1 MSGAIGKGAGII
13 PALPIGWHGLTNC
26 GKGFEMSDTYIS
38 EATAMRILRTQGD
51 YSENQAR
58 IILLHSLK
66 QSMDGATYYPM
77 KYIYQRAKG
86 RGQ

>member
-1 MSGAIGKGAGII
+1 MI
-13 PALPIGWHGLTNC
+13 
-26 GKGFEMSDTYIS
+26 DTYIS
-38 EATAMRILRTQGD
+38 EAAAMRILQTQGD

-86 RGQ
+86 RG